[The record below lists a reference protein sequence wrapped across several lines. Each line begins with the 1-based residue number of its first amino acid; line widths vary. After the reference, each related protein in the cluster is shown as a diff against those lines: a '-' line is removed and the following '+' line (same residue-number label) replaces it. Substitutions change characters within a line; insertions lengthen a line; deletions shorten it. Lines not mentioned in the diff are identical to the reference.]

1 MLCEGRELHPSPH
14 GWNTY
19 LREKKGILGNKFKNV
34 YEHRA
39 LREHP
44 NQIKV
49 KQKQRSQGEDVEYKD
64 EGWAVFFRKIGW
76 IHMW

>member
-1 MLCEGRELHPSPH
+1 M
-14 GWNTY
+14 
-19 LREKKGILGNKFKNV
+19 REKKGILGNKFKNV

-64 EGWAVFFRKIGW
+64 EG
-76 IHMW
+76 